1 MLSRKKRRCKMTKEQ
16 LSRANQLKAEEQLL
30 DDLFYT
36 TTCDRDYQRLA
47 EMYREAICKAFTQI
61 KETIHAEFEK
71 L

>member
-1 MLSRKKRRCKMTKEQ
+1 MTKEQ

-36 TTCDRDYQRLA
+36 ITSDRDYQRLV
-47 EMYREAICKAFTQI
+47 EMYRQAFCEAFTPI